1 MEFNDETG
9 AMIPSPEEVL
19 KVQKM
24 KPVIVA
30 VREEVQETVYKI
42 IKESV
47 CISSEE
53 NKKEAEDVAFQM
65 SYT

>member
-9 AMIPSPEEVL
+9 AIIPSPEEVL

-42 IKESV
+42 IKETELKF
-47 CISSEE
+47 SEE
-53 NKKEAEDVAFQM
+53 NKKEAKDVAFQM